1 MSCCSPTHFP
11 EEGGAFEVCAMDTL
25 PKNILLVLIII
36 AIARSCDIAVLHHH
50 ESVVYAWG
58 F

>member
-50 ESVVYAWG
+50 ESVV
-58 F
+58 